1 MTDSL
6 DLTSISMVTA
16 ALLAWVALVHFVLAF
31 GVRRG
36 ELVWSGRYP
45 RLLTPEYRRRS
56 LGYALFVLLSAW
68 VLAAYGG
75 VVELSPVPER
85 WMRSAGWVIT
95 VFLGIAALYSFIRG
109 TRWERLLLG
118 PMALLGSLLA
128 GWLTFG

>member
-1 MTDSL
+1 MTRWL
-6 DLTSISMVTA
+6 DLASISMITA
-16 ALLAWVALVHFVLAF
+16 SLLVWVALVHFVLAF

-68 VLAAYGG
+68 VLASFGG
-75 VVELSPVPER
+75 AVELSPIPAQ
-85 WMRSAGWVIT
+85 WLRSAGWVIT
-95 VFLGIAALYSFIRG
+95 VFLGIAAIYSFLKG

>member
-1 MTDSL
+1 MTQLL
-6 DLTSISMVTA
+6 DITSISMITA
-16 ALLAWVALVHFVLAF
+16 ALLTWVAIVHLVLAF

-56 LGYALFVLLSAW
+56 LGYGLFALISAW
-68 VLAAYGG
+68 ILAAYGG
-75 VVELSPVPER
+75 VIDLAPVPHA
-85 WMRSAGWVIT
+85 WMRSAGWVVT
-95 VFLGIAALYSFIRG
+95 VFLGIAALHSLLRG
-109 TRWERLLLG
+109 SRWERLLLG